1 MEGGRE
7 ERFERESCG
16 SGAREDARK
25 REREGSA
32 DFSKD
37 ENLPLPHGLF
47 SSLDFFFLLTSPSL
61 SFHFHPIPCG
71 SSRNGCVCVCACG
84 CMSTC
89 TGVCVLVYI
98 SRTEL

>member
-25 REREGSA
+25 REREREGSA

-47 SSLDFFFLLTSPSL
+47 SSLDFFS
-61 SFHFHPIPCG
+61 
-71 SSRNGCVCVCACG
+71 SSRLPLSAFIFILFPVAALVTAVFVCVRVA
-84 CMSTC
+84 
-89 TGVCVLVYI
+89 V
-98 SRTEL
+98 

>member
-16 SGAREDARK
+16 SGAREDARE

-47 SSLDFFFLLTSPSL
+47 SSLDFFP
-61 SFHFHPIPCG
+61 
-71 SSRNGCVCVCACG
+71 SSRLPLSAFIFILFPVAALVTAVFVCVHVA
-84 CMSTC
+84 
-89 TGVCVLVYI
+89 V
-98 SRTEL
+98 

>member
-16 SGAREDARK
+16 SGAREDARE

-47 SSLDFFFLLTSPSL
+47 SSLDFFS
-61 SFHFHPIPCG
+61 
-71 SSRNGCVCVCACG
+71 SSRLPLSAFIFILFPVAALVMAVFVCVHVA
-84 CMSTC
+84 
-89 TGVCVLVYI
+89 V
-98 SRTEL
+98 

>member
-1 MEGGRE
+1 MRLMEGERE

-16 SGAREDARK
+16 GGAREDARE

-47 SSLDFFFLLTSPSL
+47 SSLDFFS
-61 SFHFHPIPCG
+61 
-71 SSRNGCVCVCACG
+71 SSRLPLSAFIFILFPVAALVTAVFVCVHVA
-84 CMSTC
+84 
-89 TGVCVLVYI
+89 V
-98 SRTEL
+98 